1 MISRPACSLSFMT
14 EFDGKV
20 ALITGGARGQ
30 GRAHAIALARAGADI
45 VFCDIAAQIDE
56 VDYPLPTPAD
66 VRETVAAVEAVGRQC
81 VALTAD
87 VRDLTAMQTVADTA
101 VDRFGRLDVVIANA
115 GIASGSPLVSM
126 SEQRWRTMIDVNL
139 TGVFNTFRAV
149 LPKLI
154 EQRSGRLVATA
165 SSVATTGARD
175 AAHYAAAKAG
185 VVALVRSLAYEVAE
199 HGIAVNAL
207 LPSGVD
213 TPMIHNPQT
222 YRTIRPDLADP
233 QRADVEEV
241 FAKGR
246 PRPGLLEPEDVA
258 NAVLYLVSDR
268 GRCRSG
274 DTLTLSNGM
283 D

>member
-1 MISRPACSLSFMT
+1 MISRPWRSLSGMT
-14 EFDGKV
+14 TRT

-30 GRAHAIALARAGADI
+30 GRAHAIALARAGTDI
-45 VFCDIAAQIDE
+45 VFCDIAAQIEE
-56 VDYPLPTPAD
+56 VDYQLPTPAD
-66 VRETVAAVEAVGRQC
+66 VQDTVRAVEATGRGC

-87 VRDLTAMQTVADTA
+87 VRNLSDMQAVADA
-101 VDRFGRLDVVIANA
+101 AFDRFGRLDIVIANA
-115 GIASGSPLVSM
+115 GIASGSPLASM

-149 LPKLI
+149 LPRLI
-154 EQRSGRLVATA
+154 EQGTGGRLIATA

-185 VVALVRSLAYEVAE
+185 VVALVRSLSYEVAE
-199 HGIAVNAL
+199 HGITVNAL

-213 TPMIHNPQT
+213 TPMIHNPMT
-222 YRTIRPDLADP
+222 YRTIRPDLSDP
-233 QRADVEEV
+233 GRADVEEI

-258 NAVLYLVSDR
+258 NAVLYLVSDQ
-268 GRCRSG
+268 GRLRSG
-274 DTLTLSNGM
+274 DAMTLSNGL

>member
-1 MISRPACSLSFMT
+1 MISRPSRSLYVMT
-14 EFDGKV
+14 GRT

-30 GRAHAIALARAGADI
+30 GRAHAIALARAGTDI
-45 VFCDIAAQIDE
+45 VFCDIAAPIDE
-56 VDYPLPTPAD
+56 VDYELPTPAD
-66 VRETVAAVEAVGRQC
+66 MQETVRAVEAAGGRC

-87 VRDLTAMQTVADTA
+87 VRDLSAMQSVTDAAFDN
-101 VDRFGRLDVVIANA
+101 FGRLDIVIANA
-115 GIASGSPLVSM
+115 GIASGSPLTTM

-149 LPKLI
+149 LPRLI
-154 EQRSGRLVATA
+154 EQGAGGRLIATA

-185 VVALVRSLAYEVAE
+185 VVALVRSLSFEVAE
-199 HGIAVNAL
+199 HGITVNAL
-207 LPSGVD
+207 LLSGVD
-213 TPMIHNPQT
+213 TPMIHNPMI

-233 QRADVEEV
+233 ERADVEEI

-258 NAVLYLVSDR
+258 NAVLYLVSDQ
-268 GRCRSG
+268 GRLRSG
-274 DTLTLSNGM
+274 DTLTLSNGL

>member
-1 MISRPACSLSFMT
+1 MTSL
-14 EFDGKV
+14 ERRL

-30 GRAHAIALARAGADI
+30 GRAHAVALARAGADI
-45 VFCDIAAQIDE
+45 VFCDIAAQIEE
-56 VDYPLPTPAD
+56 VDYALPTASD
-66 VRETVAAVEAVGRQC
+66 VQETVRAVEAAGGRC

-87 VRDLTAMQTVADTA
+87 VRDLSAMQTVADTA
-101 VDRFGRLDVVIANA
+101 FDRFGRLDIVIANA
-115 GIASGSPLVSM
+115 GIASGSPLASM

-149 LPKLI
+149 LPRLI
-154 EQRSGRLVATA
+154 EQGAGGRLIATA

-185 VVALVRSLAYEVAE
+185 VVALVRSLSYEVAE
-199 HGIAVNAL
+199 HGITVNAL

-213 TPMIHNPQT
+213 TPMIHNPMT
-222 YRTIRPDLADP
+222 YRTIRPDLDDP
-233 QRADVEEV
+233 GRADVEEI

-258 NAVLYLVSDR
+258 NAVLYLVSDE
-268 GRCRSG
+268 GRLRTG
-274 DTLTLSNGM
+274 DTISLSNGL

>member
-1 MISRPACSLSFMT
+1 MT
-14 EFDGKV
+14 GRT

-30 GRAHAIALARAGADI
+30 GRAHAIALAQAGTDI
-45 VFCDIAAQIDE
+45 VFCDIAAPIEE
-56 VDYPLPTPAD
+56 VDYELPTPAD
-66 VRETVAAVEAVGRQC
+66 MQETVRAVEAAGGRC

-87 VRDLTAMQTVADTA
+87 VRDLNAMQSVADA
-101 VDRFGRLDVVIANA
+101 AYDAFGRLDIVIANA
-115 GIASGSPLVSM
+115 GIASGSPLTTM

-149 LPKLI
+149 LPRLI
-154 EQRSGRLVATA
+154 EQGTGGRLIATA

-185 VVALVRSLAYEVAE
+185 VVALVRSLSFEVAE
-199 HGIAVNAL
+199 HGITVNAL

-213 TPMIHNPQT
+213 TPMIHNPMT
-222 YRTIRPDLADP
+222 YRTIRPDLVDAG
-233 QRADVEEV
+233 RADVEEI

-258 NAVLYLVSDR
+258 NAVLYLVSDQ
-268 GRCRSG
+268 GRLRSG
-274 DTLTLSNGM
+274 DTLTLSNGL

>member
-1 MISRPACSLSFMT
+1 MT
-14 EFDGKV
+14 TRT

-30 GRAHAIALARAGADI
+30 GRAHAIALARSGADI
-45 VFCDIAAQIDE
+45 VFCDIAAPIDE
-56 VDYPLPTPAD
+56 VDYELPTPAD
-66 VRETVAAVEAVGRQC
+66 VQETVRAVEATGRRC

-87 VRDLTAMQTVADTA
+87 VRDLSAMQAVADA
-101 VDRFGRLDVVIANA
+101 AFDHFGRLDIVIANA
-115 GIASGSPLVSM
+115 GIASGSPLASM

-149 LPKLI
+149 LPRLI
-154 EQRSGRLVATA
+154 EQGTGGHLIATA

-185 VVALVRSLAYEVAE
+185 VVALVRSLPYEVAE
-199 HGIAVNAL
+199 HGITVNAL

-213 TPMIHNPQT
+213 TPMIHNPMT

-233 QRADVEEV
+233 GRADVEEI

-258 NAVLYLVSDR
+258 NAVLYLVSDQ
-268 GRCRSG
+268 GRLRSG
-274 DTLTLSNGM
+274 AALPLSNGM

>member
-1 MISRPACSLSFMT
+1 MT
-14 EFDGKV
+14 ALNGRL

-30 GRAHAIALARAGADI
+30 GRAHAITLARAGADI
-45 VFCDIAAQIDE
+45 VFCDIAAQIEE

-66 VRETVAAVEAVGRQC
+66 VRETVRAVEAEGRRC
-81 VALTAD
+81 LALDGD
-87 VRDLTAMQTVADTA
+87 VRDLAAMQKVAA
-101 VDRFGRLDVVIANA
+101 RALEQFGRLDIVIANA
-115 GIASGSPLVSM
+115 GIASGSPLATM
-126 SEQRWRTMIDVNL
+126 SEQRWQTMIDVNL

-149 LPKLI
+149 LGHLI
-154 EQRSGRLVATA
+154 EQGTGGRLIATA

-185 VVALVRSLAYEVAE
+185 VVALVRSLSYEVAE
-199 HGIAVNAL
+199 HGITVNAL

-233 QRADVEEV
+233 GRADVEEI

-246 PRPGLLEPEDVA
+246 PRPGLLTPEDVA
-258 NAVLYLVSDR
+258 NAVLYLVSDQ
-268 GRCRSG
+268 GRLRSG
-274 DTLTLSNGM
+274 DTLTLANGL

>member
-1 MISRPACSLSFMT
+1 MNSRPSRSLSCMT
-14 EFDGKV
+14 TLRA

-45 VFCDIAAQIDE
+45 VFCDIAAPIEE
-56 VDYPLPTPAD
+56 VDYPLPTAAD
-66 VRETVAAVEAVGRQC
+66 VQETVDAVESAGRSCIAV
-81 VALTAD
+81 TAD
-87 VRDLTAMQTVADTA
+87 VRDLAAMQAVADTA
-101 VDRFGRLDVVIANA
+101 FDRFGRLDVVIANA
-115 GIASGSPLVSM
+115 GIASGSPLATM

-149 LPKLI
+149 LPQLI
-154 EQRSGRLVATA
+154 EQGSGRLVATA

-199 HGIAVNAL
+199 HGITVNAL

-213 TPMIHNPQT
+213 TPMIHNPDT
-222 YRTIRPDLADP
+222 YRVIRPDLP
-233 QRADVEEV
+233 NPSRADVEEV

-246 PRPGLLEPEDVA
+246 PRPGLLTPEDVA
-258 NAVLYLVSDR
+258 NAVLYLVSEQ

-274 DTLTLSNGM
+274 DTLSLANGL